1 MIDYA
6 LLCQAI
12 GDWRSGRR
20 PTLPPSST
28 PTVPARSESTGMEEV
43 DSDLLVVDEYG
54 ESAVPQGYQSP
65 EHTPV
70 AGIEYDAAQS
80 YGADGYGGEP
90 EVEVES
96 EPRENE

>member
-1 MIDYA
+1 MLDYA
-6 LLCQAI
+6 LLVQAI

-54 ESAVPQGYQSP
+54 ESAAPQGYESP

-70 AGIEYDAAQS
+70 AGIEVDAAQS

-90 EVEVES
+90 EVDIES

>member
-6 LLCQAI
+6 ILCQAI

-54 ESAVPQGYQSP
+54 EAAVPQGYESP

-70 AGIEYDAAQS
+70 APIEYDSTMS
-80 YGADGYGGEP
+80 YGAEP
-90 EVEVES
+90 EAELPIDAQDD
-96 EPRENE
+96 EPSS

>member
-6 LLCQAI
+6 ILCQAI
-12 GDWRSGRR
+12 GDWKGGRR

-28 PTVPARSESTGMEEV
+28 PTVPARAESTGMEEV

-54 ESAVPQGYQSP
+54 ESAVPQGYESP

-70 AGIEYDAAQS
+70 APIEYDAAS
-80 YGADGYGGEP
+80 YGDAPEAPADDEYEP
-90 EVEVES
+90 QA
-96 EPRENE
+96 